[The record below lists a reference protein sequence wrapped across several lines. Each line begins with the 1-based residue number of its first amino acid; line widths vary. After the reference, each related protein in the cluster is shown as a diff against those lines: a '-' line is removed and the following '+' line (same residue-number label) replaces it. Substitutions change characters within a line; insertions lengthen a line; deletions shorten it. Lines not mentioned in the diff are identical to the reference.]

1 MLQRGSSTGRSQKRW
16 PALACGIVS
25 LPTSLAL
32 VTVMVISCAAQSPVP
47 SLYMQ
52 GIAQNPCSASHVFAV
67 PVGAAATYI
76 PDTSI
81 LRSQSSSAC
90 ARNEIAGDREWL
102 AAGQVPGDNQRL
114 KEMATRALLD
124 LRLSERP
131 NGAEIAGWYSGWNY
145 TWPRDSSWVAVAFA
159 YTGHFADAYAILRFL
174 QRTQLSSGW
183 WAARYS
189 ADLEPVSD
197 GRPDELDADGWVPWA
212 VWSWRTAAKIDHRD
226 YLGQLKQLW
235 PMVRAAADAATR
247 ALTPTGLPIAAMD
260 YWEHGVQVT
269 IGTAAPLL
277 SGLRAAADIAAELG
291 AATAADRWQHAA
303 AMLTKGIQSGF
314 GRFGYHRVAYAS
326 SGSDAAVTFLGPP
339 FAADSPATEHAV
351 EQTMNAIML
360 TNGGVLPGSDWAGNR
375 TVAWTAETSFF
386 ALYYAE
392 SGDRH
397 IADHILQW
405 LAAHETKLGALPEM
419 VNTQGQPVS
428 VAPLAWT
435 DAIVLLALTA
445 QSSPLPIVPN
455 LSDSI
460 P

>member
-1 MLQRGSSTGRSQKRW
+1 MPHRDSGTRRSLERW
-16 PALACGIVS
+16 PVRASGIII

-67 PVGAAATYI
+67 PAGAVAAYI

-81 LRSQSSSAC
+81 LKSQSPSAC
-90 ARNEIAGDREWL
+90 WRSEIAGDREWL
-102 AAGQVPGDNQRL
+102 AAGQVPGDDQPL

-124 LRLSERP
+124 LHLSERP
-131 NGAEIAGWYSGWNY
+131 NGAEIAGWHPRWNY
-145 TWPRDSSWVAVAFA
+145 TWPRDSSWVAAAFA
-159 YTGHFADAYAILRFL
+159 YTRHFADAYAILRFL
-174 QRTQLSSGW
+174 QRAQLPSGW

-189 ADLEPVSD
+189 ADGAPVSD

-212 VWSWRTAAKIDHRD
+212 VWCWLTAVKAGGHD
-226 YLGQLKQLW
+226 YLGQLRQLW
-235 PMVRAAADAATR
+235 PMVKAAADAAGR

-260 YWEHGVQVT
+260 YWEHGLQVT
-269 IGTAAPLL
+269 LGTAAPLL

-291 AATAADRWQHAA
+291 AAASARLWQHAA
-303 AMLTKGIQSGF
+303 AMLTKGIQAGF
-314 GRFGYHRVAYAS
+314 GRFGYHRVAYAT
-326 SGSDAAVTFLGPP
+326 SGGDAAVTFLGPP
-339 FAADSPATEHAV
+339 FTADSPAAAHAV
-351 EQTMNAIML
+351 KQTMDAITL
-360 TNGGVLPGSDWAGNR
+360 TNGGVLPGSDWAGNK
-375 TVAWTAETSFF
+375 TVAWTAETAFF

-392 SGDRH
+392 TGNQQ
-397 IADHILQW
+397 IADHILEW

-419 VNTQGQPVS
+419 VNAQGQPVS

-435 DAIVLLALTA
+435 GAIVLLALTA
-445 QSSPLPIVPN
+445 QSSPLPTVPN